1 MSATLVIAD
10 IHHDFAQAEAWIE
23 QLAGRFQSVVFTGD
37 YFDSHGT
44 GDTPE
49 DMAAT
54 AAWLQR
60 SLARPERIHLV
71 GNHDLSYLFPGKFTA
86 CSGFTDEKQAALAP
100 FLRDPVFQ
108 RLRPAVEVDGW
119 LLTHAGVHRQLC
131 KDLRPEQV
139 LPAIEAQWAEIQA
152 GGQPPLFACGYAR
165 GGDRPYGCITWQ
177 DFDEA
182 RPTPGLHQIFA
193 HTPAATVRVHWMI
206 PDRRHILKRAHRL
219 DRIPGEVVAR
229 GQATG
234 INVCADTELR
244 SVLLIEDGTLT
255 VFAPT
260 LPGGA
265 QQIVRS

>member
-44 GDTPE
+44 NDTPE
-49 DMAAT
+49 DLAAT
-54 AAWLQR
+54 AAWLEH
-60 SLARPERIHLV
+60 SLGRPERIHLV

-139 LPAIEAQWAEIQA
+139 LPAIEAQWAELQA
-152 GGQPPLFACGYAR
+152 GGQPPLFACGYTR
-165 GGDRPYGCITWQ
+165 GGDRPYGGITWQ

-219 DRIPGEVVAR
+219 DRVPGEVVAR
-229 GQATG
+229 SQATG

-244 SVLLIEDGTLT
+244 SVLLIEDGALTL
-255 VFAPT
+255 FAPT

-265 QQIVRS
+265 QLIVGS

>member
-44 GDTPE
+44 NDTPE
-49 DMAAT
+49 DLAAT
-54 AAWLQR
+54 AAWLEH
-60 SLARPERIHLV
+60 SLGRPERIHLV
-71 GNHDLSYLFPGKFTA
+71 GNYDLSYLFPGKFTA

-131 KDLRPEQV
+131 KDLRPAQV
-139 LPAIEAQWAEIQA
+139 LPAIQAQWAELQA
-152 GGQPPLFACGYAR
+152 GGQPPLFACGYTR
-165 GGDRPYGCITWQ
+165 GGDRPYGGITWQ

-193 HTPAATVRVHWMI
+193 HTPAATVRVHWVI
-206 PDRRHILKRAHRL
+206 PDRRL
-219 DRIPGEVVAR
+219 DRVPGEVVAR
-229 GQATG
+229 SQTTG

-244 SVLLIEDGTLT
+244 SVLLIEDGALTL
-255 VFAPT
+255 FAST

-265 QQIVRS
+265 QLIVGS